1 MKKRISAIL
10 FSLLCVVAAGLSTVV
25 VYAALTNVNMHISN
39 NVVFDAEG
47 IYFRA
52 HIKVF
57 HLENPNEMLFED
69 IIDLSGRP
77 THNPYRTTFEI
88 PEDVLKFSGTR
99 QTIVYQIEIENFT
112 ENQMVR
118 ASIVNIPVANT
129 YVTNFLAMNDIN
141 IDPWTVSMGDD
152 GYDGMLEMRTT
163 IKSFRH
169 SFALDNSFTVLIEPV
184 Q

>member
-25 VYAALTNVNMHISN
+25 VYAALTNVNMRISN

-47 IYFRA
+47 IYFKA

-57 HLENPNEMLFED
+57 HIENSTEMLFED

-129 YVTNFLAMNDIN
+129 YITNEIIYNNID
-141 IDPWTVSMGDD
+141 IDPWTISMGDD
-152 GYDGMLEMRTT
+152 GHDGTLMLWTR
-163 IKSFRH
+163 INSFKH

>member
-1 MKKRISAIL
+1 MKRINSIL
-10 FSLLCVVAAGLSTVV
+10 FSLLCVIAAGISTVV
-25 VYAALTNVNMHISN
+25 VYAALTNVNMRLFN

-77 THNPYRTTFEI
+77 THNPYKTTFEI
-88 PEDVLKFSGTR
+88 PEDALKFSGTR

-118 ASIVNIPVANT
+118 ASIVNIPVANS
-129 YVTNFLAMNDIN
+129 YVTNFLAMNNID

-152 GYDGMLEMRTT
+152 AYKGTLEMRTT
-163 IKSFRH
+163 IKSLRH

>member
-25 VYAALTNVNMHISN
+25 VYAALTNVNMRIFN

-47 IYFRA
+47 IYFKA
-52 HIKVF
+52 HLTVYYI
-57 HLENPNEMLFED
+57 ED
-69 IIDLSGRP
+69 ISQPLYEDVIDLSGRP
-77 THNPYRTTFEI
+77 THNPYRTSIEI
-88 PEDVLKFSGTR
+88 PEDKLKFSKEH
-99 QTIVYQIEIENFT
+99 QIIVYKIDIENFT
-112 ENQMVR
+112 ENTMVR
-118 ASIVNIPVANT
+118 ASLTNFQPNT
-129 YVTNFLAMNDIN
+129 YVTNTLTLNNIN

-152 GYDGMLEMRTT
+152 GYDGTLELRTT
-163 IKSFRH
+163 INSLRH